1 MWSAEKV
8 DTPVGQIIEH
18 KTQACTTRKN
28 YNFLKKMNSFV
39 QSF

>member
-8 DTPVGQIIEH
+8 ATPVGQIIEH

-28 YNFLKKMNSFV
+28 YNF
-39 QSF
+39 